1 MKLYGIKNCG
11 SVKKAMVFMDEMGIK
26 YEFIDFKKTPAT
38 IEQITYWANK
48 VGIDKLL
55 NRKGTT
61 YKKLGL
67 SDMQLDDVQKIK
79 WMAQENSLIK
89 RPVIEYDHDVLV
101 GFDESI
107 YQITFNS

>member
-11 SVKKAMVFMDEMGIK
+11 SVKKAMVFLDEMGIK

-55 NRKGTT
+55 NCKGTT

-67 SDMQLDDVQKIK
+67 GDMQLDDVQKIK
-79 WMAQENSLIK
+79 WMVKENNLIK
-89 RPVIEYDHDVLV
+89 RPVIEYDNNVLI
-101 GFDESI
+101 GFDESV

>member
-1 MKLYGIKNCG
+1 VKLYGIKNCG
-11 SVKKAMVFMDEMGIK
+11 SVKKAMVFLDEMGIK

-67 SDMQLDDVQKIK
+67 GDMQLDDVQKIK
-79 WMAQENSLIK
+79 WMVKENSLIK
-89 RPVIEYDHDVLV
+89 RPVIEYDRNVLI
-101 GFDESI
+101 GFDESV

>member
-1 MKLYGIKNCG
+1 VKLHGIKNCG
-11 SVKKAMVFMDEMGIK
+11 SVKKAMVFLNNAGIE
-26 YEFIDFKKTPAT
+26 YEFVDFKKSPAT

-89 RPVIEYDHDVLV
+89 RPVIEYDNNVLV
-101 GFDESI
+101 GFDESV